1 MIDKYSKQ
9 DLDLVKKLY
18 PNNYEDKI
26 NLLKNNYPIQYII
39 GSVDFYGNQI
49 KVNEDVL
56 IPRFETEYLVD
67 DTIKLIK
74 NYQIKPKIIDI
85 CTGSGCIAISLAK
98 ELKVKVDALD
108 ISKKALN
115 LAKENAINNN
125 VEINY
130 ICCNIKEF
138 ETKEKYNVL
147 ISNPPYVKFGS
158 LTSKE
163 TKYEPQDAIFA
174 DDNGLEYYK
183 VILSKSL
190 NFLEKK
196 NVIAFEIG
204 DNQATDVINISK
216 KFYPNAKIISKN
228 DLNNLNRYIYIINE

>member
-9 DLDLVKKLY
+9 DLDLVKKKY
-18 PNNYEDKI
+18 PNNYEEKLK
-26 NLLKNNYPIQYII
+26 LLKENYPIQYII
-39 GSVDFYGNQI
+39 GSVDFYGNNI

-67 DTIKLIK
+67 DTIRLIHE
-74 NYQIKPKIIDI
+74 YIPEPKIIDI

-115 LAKENAINNN
+115 LAEYNAVNNN

-130 ICCNIKEF
+130 ICGDIKEF
-138 ETKEKYNVL
+138 ETNEKYNVL
-147 ISNPPYVKFGS
+147 ISNPPYVKFDS
-158 LTSKE
+158 FTSKE
-163 TKYEPQDAIFA
+163 TKYEPQEAIFA
-174 DDNGLEYYK
+174 RDNGLEYYK
-183 VILSKSL
+183 VILSKSV

-204 DNQATDVINISK
+204 DKQASDVIKISK
-216 KFYPNAKIISKN
+216 KYYPKAKIISKN